1 MRFSSVFRDS
11 GARRCLLGG
20 LGALVLLALPARP
33 LEAQDAKMNFF
44 VAPAGAS
51 YGQTQPALRVNDQH
65 CADLAY
71 PLGFG
76 HLRWVVYLDGAE
88 ADGEGGQ
95 VARNRIGSGPWYNYY
110 GVLIAENV
118 AQLHSDEN
126 NLNAETAV
134 TVTGDYA
141 PDGFVIP
148 EGSALD
154 GKDFTRQGPF
164 FCFGFP

>member
-1 MRFSSVFRDS
+1 MMRSSLA
-11 GARRCLLGG
+11 GARRALFVG
-20 LGALVLLALPARP
+20 LGAVVLLGASARALA
-33 LEAQDAKMNFF
+33 AQASAMNFF
-44 VAPAGAS
+44 VAPAGPN
-51 YGQTQPALRVNDQH
+51 YGQTQPALRVSDQH

-76 HLRWVVYLDGAE
+76 HLRWAAYLNGAE

-95 VARNRIGSGPWYNYY
+95 VARSRIGTGPFINYY
-110 GVLIAENV
+110 GAVVAENV
-118 AQLHSDEN
+118 AQLHSDQN

-148 EGSALD
+148 KGSEMD
-154 GKDFTRQGPF
+154 GSDFTRRGPF